1 MSANSAVT
9 VLRSPSAAP
18 AGVPSWST
26 RTDGVDATG
35 DFATVLLTGAPHW
48 SQNFDAG
55 WIVAPQ
61 FEHEPRKGAAHALQN
76 LAPSR
81 FSVPHF
87 GQIIPTDLHWHRV
100 GARSNLRRR
109 CVGALN
115 RDVPAATT
123 FHRSSPQ
130 RPACRGLRSK
140 CVARVNVAS
149 RNRRASDP
157 RVVLPAVKPRVEV
170 ALPHLT
176 KRIHGCQRVHMGP
189 AISRC
194 FDPRS

>member
-1 MSANSAVT
+1 MTLSTGSTNARASSGSRSCSNSVEPLMSANSAVT

-18 AGVPSWST
+18 AGVASWST

-35 DFATVLLTGAPHW
+35 DCATALLTGAPHW

-61 FEHEPRKGAAHALQN
+61 FEHEPRKGAAHPLQN

-130 RPACRGLRSK
+130 RPRLP
-140 CVARVNVAS
+140 
-149 RNRRASDP
+149 RA
-157 RVVLPAVKPRVEV
+157 AVEV
-170 ALPHLT
+170 
-176 KRIHGCQRVHMGP
+176 RR
-189 AISRC
+189 SR
-194 FDPRS
+194 